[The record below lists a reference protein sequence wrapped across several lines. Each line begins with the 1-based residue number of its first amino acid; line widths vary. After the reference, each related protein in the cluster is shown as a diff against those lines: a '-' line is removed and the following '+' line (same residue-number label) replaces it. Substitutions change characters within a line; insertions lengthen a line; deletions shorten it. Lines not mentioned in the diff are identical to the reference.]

1 MAKVAIIGEC
11 MVEVSGP
18 PFSNQLT
25 QNYGGDTLNTAVY
38 LSRLLPTE
46 NIHYVTALGK
56 DAISDAMC
64 ESWQKEGVTTDHV
77 LRFDSLF
84 PGLYWIILDEKGERS
99 FLYWRKQSAASQWL
113 KHPDIEKTLDQLM
126 NMDWIYLS
134 GITLAILDME
144 DRAKLIDWLTKYKAQ
159 GGKVAFDSNYRPLL
173 WGDRQIAAD
182 IHQQILSMTDLA
194 LLTDDDEATI
204 WNLQGDGLIQHLKGF
219 NVPVLILKQGKNG
232 ALVITPNQQDYVVPS
247 LVVDKVVD
255 STAAGDSFNAG
266 FLAAYIQNHSLADS
280 CQAGHKLAS
289 TVIQHKGAIIPAVA
303 MP

>member
-1 MAKVAIIGEC
+1 MVKVAIIGEC

-46 NIHYVTALGK
+46 KIHYVTALGK
-56 DAISDAMC
+56 DVISDAMC
-64 ESWQKEGVTTDHV
+64 DSWQKEGVITDHV

-113 KHPDIEKTLDQLM
+113 KHPDIEKILDQLM
-126 NMDWIYLS
+126 DMDWVYLS
-134 GITLAILDME
+134 GITLAILDNE

-159 GGKVAFDSNYRPLL
+159 GGKIAFDSNYRPLL
-173 WGDRQIAAD
+173 WGDRQIAVD
-182 IHQQILSMTDLA
+182 IHQQILSMIDLA
-194 LLTDDDEATI
+194 LLTDDDEVAI
-204 WNLQGDGLIQHLKGF
+204 WNLQGNELIQHLKGF
-219 NVPVLILKQGKNG
+219 NVPILILKQGKNG
-232 ALVITPNQQDYVVPS
+232 ALVITPDQQDYVIPS
-247 LVVDKVVD
+247 LMVDKVID

-266 FLAAYIQNHSLADS
+266 FLAEYIQNHSLADS
-280 CQAGHKLAS
+280 CRAGHKLAS
-289 TVIQHKGAIIPAVA
+289 TVIQHKGAIIPAVV